1 MSDPSDSEGNPLRSL
16 KCYKSILSWIN
27 SFENIKPQV
36 FSISDLSDSTLLID
50 CIYFA
55 TPDKSALPV
64 SLFQEEEETNI
75 DVSHE
80 HNFSKIIAVFS
91 EFFHIPLEQ
100 AISLPDLI
108 TSNEN
113 ELIKLLLIFL
123 AYSVQQ
129 KPNELII
136 QAILNLDIPV
146 QKTLG
151 KLIED
156 MFQKLGSKQIEVI
169 QDLLTNLDLES
180 EETSEAN
187 EEGDSFMLTEL
198 SEVPDTVTPPLLPSP
213 EQLTLESSLLKP
225 ASLQYNT
232 PVNEVNDK
240 KDNLFGVARRYYG
253 FDSPAALQWI
263 NQPEIKHSLRRPES
277 LRPTPAK
284 INQLCQL
291 QHKVNQQQEEIHIL
305 RKFCQEKEVEI
316 LDGNAKLTE
325 SESLCRELRER
336 SVLFDDL
343 LNEKSSLNDQKI
355 TLERENSC
363 LKREVDTLIVYKEKC
378 EGLQDMAD
386 ELASTAK
393 GNQTL
398 IMNVEKLQLEL
409 TSERDKIFQLE
420 TDKTALERANMEYT
434 ASVQSLTSDNEKLR
448 ERNEQVE
455 GKIANLEGTLSALK
469 NSKIEEIDEEERER
483 ITAGRDDL
491 ALLLKIECLEGK
503 ILEYRKLIP
512 KASER
517 DQLEIE
523 LKRVTSELE
532 KMREDREDLCK
543 RYSDTKADTLRLE
556 GKLVELE
563 KYKTQIEEFKE
574 TVSSLKKENSSL
586 KLELHSGISTHTTL
600 ATENQRLELQL
611 DQTGREIKMLKR
623 RNTELDTTV
632 LSIQE
637 TYNELFCLKEKLLL
651 DNDTMDKELVEL
663 RVNNTLQQDRETRV
677 SAELSSVLTQRSD
690 EYTRLNS
697 KISSLQEKNCDL
709 LSGSKTLELK
719 LSTAVTERTSKEE
732 IINSLNETIKKLEK
746 EFRES
751 SQNLTTRNSELEKE
765 LHEIKC
771 EYASA
776 QGQWEISNK
785 HFERKAMELDYENLN
800 DKKCKNELEA
810 RLEQISKQSK
820 FKETDLGNKIIL
832 LENDAM
838 ELSRDNRTLQQ
849 DKQKL
854 SAMVKEYELMQVD
867 DNCRVREELDEKRN
881 TVRLLEERLDDVE
894 SERNTLHSQIRSLN
908 VQLQFSSTQLSEMKK
923 SNNELDRNTKSR
935 SDRFNTNT
943 TSRPIQQYTSVT
955 NLPSRPDHYPP
966 ASQRSKWGQT
976 QETVPKES
984 NYRTP
989 VYSSSQ
995 EPQYSVSSVKSKEE
1009 ICEDKPDPVNRTH
1022 EIKRRNAQTL
1032 PHLKSSY
1039 PIEFQTTSL
1048 SERYLQS
1055 ESPNVEPTY
1064 QPPKLTQVSYMAE
1077 NPAKKKALA
1086 FEIDIGSK
1094 GNEGARGKKDVNQT
1108 TAPPPPPR
1116 VLRSRGKLSH
1126 SVTQPTSTVK
1136 KRKI

>member
-1 MSDPSDSEGNPLRSL
+1 MSDPSEVVPLPSL
-16 KCYKSILSWIN
+16 KWYKSILSWIN
-27 SFENIKPQV
+27 SFENIKPRLL
-36 FSISDLSDSTLLID
+36 SISGLSDSTLLID
-50 CIYFA
+50 CIFFA
-55 TPDKSALPV
+55 TPDKSALPI
-64 SLFQEEEETNI
+64 SLFQEEKEVNI
-75 DVSHE
+75 NKSHE

-100 AISLPDLI
+100 AVSLPDLVY
-108 TSNEN
+108 SNEN

-136 QAILNLDIPV
+136 QGILNLDIEV
-146 QKTLG
+146 QVTLG
-151 KLIED
+151 NLIED
-156 MFQKLGSKQIEVI
+156 MFQKLGSKQIDVI
-169 QDLLTNLDLES
+169 QDLVTSLDLES
-180 EETSEAN
+180 EETPEEN
-187 EEGDSFMLTEL
+187 EGDNFMLTEL
-198 SEVPDTVTPPLLPSP
+198 SDIPDTVTPPLLPSP
-213 EQLTLESSLLKP
+213 DQLTLESSPLKP

-232 PVNEVNDK
+232 PVSAVNDK
-240 KDNLFGVARRYYG
+240 KDNLFGVASRYYG
-253 FDSPAALQWI
+253 FDSPAALKWI
-263 NQPEIKHSLRRPES
+263 NQPEIKLSLKRPDN

-291 QHKVNQQQEEIHIL
+291 QHKVNQQQEELHML
-305 RKFCQEKEVEI
+305 RKFCQEKETELI
-316 LDGNAKLTE
+316 DWDTKLTA
-325 SESLCRELRER
+325 SESACREMRER
-336 SVLFDDL
+336 SALFDDL
-343 LNEKSSLNDQKI
+343 LNEKSSLNEQKI
-355 TLERENSC
+355 ILERENSS
-363 LKREVDTLIVYKEKC
+363 LKREVDTLTVYKEKC

-398 IMNVEKLQLEL
+398 IMNAEKLQLEL

-420 TDKTALERANMEYT
+420 SDKTALERANMEYT
-434 ASVQSLTSDNEKLR
+434 ASVQSLTIDNEKLR
-448 ERNEQVE
+448 EVNEHVE
-455 GKIANLEGTLSALK
+455 GKIANLEAALSAFK
-469 NSKIEEIDEEERER
+469 KSKIDEINEEERER

-503 ILEYRKLIP
+503 VLEYKKLIP

-574 TVSSLKKENSSL
+574 RISPLKKEISSL

-611 DQTGREIKMLKR
+611 DQTGREIEMLKR

-663 RVNNTLQQDRETRV
+663 RANNSLQQDRETRL
-677 SAELSSVLTQRSD
+677 SAELSSVITQRSE

-697 KISSLQEKNCDL
+697 KISLLQEKNCDL
-709 LSGSKTLELK
+709 LSESKTLELK
-719 LSTAVTERTSKEE
+719 LSTAVTERSSKEE
-732 IINSLNETIKKLEK
+732 IITSLNETIKKLEN
-746 EFRES
+746 ELRES
-751 SQNLTTRNSELEKE
+751 SQKLATRNIELEKE

-776 QGQWEISNK
+776 QGQLEISNK
-785 HFERKAMELDYENLN
+785 RFERKMEAMSHESMEIE
-800 DKKCKNELEA
+800 KCKNELEA

-820 FKETDLGNKIIL
+820 FKVSDVENKVTL
-832 LENDAM
+832 LENDVT
-838 ELSRDNRTLQQ
+838 ELSRDNQTLQQ

-854 SAMVKEYELMQVD
+854 SAMVKEYELMQLD
-867 DNCRVREELDEKRN
+867 DNCGVREELDEKRN

-894 SERNTLHSQIRSLN
+894 GERNTLHSQIRSLN
-908 VQLQFSSTQLSEMKK
+908 VQLQFANNQLSVKK
-923 SNNELDRNTKSR
+923 SINELDRDSSIRCAKN
-935 SDRFNTNT
+935 DRNT
-943 TSRPIQQYTSVT
+943 TSRPIQQYTSIT
-955 NLPSRPDHYPP
+955 DLPSETDHYLPT
-966 ASQRSKWGQT
+966 SQRSKWRQNRD
-976 QETVPKES
+976 TVSRDPK
-984 NYRTP
+984 YCTP
-989 VYSSSQ
+989 VYPSSQ
-995 EPQYSVSSVKSKEE
+995 EPQYSVSSVKSMGEIREE
-1009 ICEDKPDPVNRTH
+1009 KVDPVNRTH
-1022 EIKRRNAQTL
+1022 EIKRRNAQNL

-1055 ESPNVEPTY
+1055 ESHNIEPTY
-1064 QPPKLTQVSYMAE
+1064 QPPRLTQVPCIAE

-1086 FEIDIGSK
+1086 FEIDIGNTGK
-1094 GNEGARGKKDVNQT
+1094 EGGKRDTNQT
-1108 TAPPPPPR
+1108 TSVPPR
-1116 VLRSRGKLSH
+1116 VLRSNRSKLSH
-1126 SVTQPTSTVK
+1126 SVSQPTSTVR
-1136 KRKI
+1136 KRKT